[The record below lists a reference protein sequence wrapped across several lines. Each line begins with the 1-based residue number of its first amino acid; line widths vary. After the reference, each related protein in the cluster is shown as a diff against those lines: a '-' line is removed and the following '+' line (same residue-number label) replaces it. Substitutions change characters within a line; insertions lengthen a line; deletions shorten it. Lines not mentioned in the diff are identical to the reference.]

1 MNVSSMDMTGGLSV
15 KDPSQSQSRLPQW
28 THPNPMD
35 NLPGAASPLDQNP
48 SKHGMS
54 KLRSPR
60 VWSLLFCLLIIPIS
74 LRVCVSV
81 CTRARAHTHAPAQS
95 DPALCNPIDCRPQ
108 GSSVRGIS
116 QARVLEWVAT
126 SSFRGSSRPWGQT
139 HVSRVP
145 CVGRWI
151 PYHCAT
157 WEALC
162 YLHGISVLR
171 IQY

>member
-74 LRVCVSV
+74 LRVCVCV
-81 CTRARAHTHAPAQS
+81 CLCARVHVHTHMHLLNQIQLFATPSTVGHKAP
-95 DPALCNPIDCRPQ
+95 L
-108 GSSVRGIS
+108 SVEFPRQEYWSGLPLPPS
-116 QARVLEWVAT
+116 GDLPGPGVKPMSLVSPVLAGGFLT
-126 SSFRGSSRPWGQT
+126 T
-139 HVSRVP
+139 VP
-145 CVGRWI
+145 PGKPFVT
-151 PYHCAT
+151 YTAF
-157 WEALC
+157 LF
-162 YLHGISVLR
+162 
-171 IQY
+171 

>member
-1 MNVSSMDMTGGLSV
+1 MLFFLAGLNPNMNVSSMDMTGGLSV

-60 VWSLLFCLLIIPIS
+60 VWSLLFYLLIILIS
-74 LRVCVSV
+74 LLMCVS
-81 CTRARAHTHAPAQS
+81 C
-95 DPALCNPIDCRPQ
+95 PALCNPMDCRPQ
-108 GSSVRGIS
+108 GSSVHGIS
-116 QARVLEWVAT
+116 QARVLESVAT
-126 SSFRGSSRPWGQT
+126 SFFRGSSRPWDQT

-145 CVGRWI
+145 YVGRWI

-162 YLHGISVLR
+162 YLHCISSLR
-171 IQY
+171 IQC